1 MPWRSK
7 VEPRDGCC
15 DPSRT
20 RIWRRSW
27 LRGYRKCNS
36 RESFSLAME
45 FRRQSRTGSET
56 RCHTVEFRRQK
67 SHRVRDPVP
76 HDGIR
81 TAEVGPGQ
89 RPGAT
94 RWNSDGR
101 SQTGSETRSHTM
113 EFRRHESD
121 RVRDPVP
128 HDGIRTAE
136 VAPGQ
141 RPGLTRWNSDSRSRT
156 GSETRCHTMEF
167 SRQKSDRVRDPVPH
181 NGIQTAESDRVR
193 DPVPHNGIQPA
204 EVGPGQ
210 RPGATQWNSAGRVGP
225 GQRPGA
231 TQWNSAGR
239 SRTGSETR
247 CHTMEF
253 SRQKSDR
260 VRDPVPHEILSH
272 YFVLPPSTF
281 SLSEAAACAAAR
293 RAVKTRKGEQDT

>member
-15 DPSRT
+15 DPNRT

-27 LRGYRKCNS
+27 LRGYRKRNS
-36 RESFSLAME
+36 RESFSRWQWNSAG
-45 FRRQSRTGSET
+45 RSRTGSET
-56 RCHTVEFRRQK
+56 PSHTVEFSRQK
-67 SHRVRDPVP
+67 SGRVRDPVP

-101 SQTGSETRSHTM
+101 SRTGSETRSQTMEFGQQKSDRVRDPVPHDGIQTAGAGAGQRPGLTRWNSDGRSRTGSETRSHTM
-113 EFRRHESD
+113 EFRRQESD

-128 HDGIRTAE
+128 HDGI
-136 VAPGQ
+136 
-141 RPGLTRWNSDSRSRT
+141 
-156 GSETRCHTMEF
+156 
-167 SRQKSDRVRDPVPH
+167 
-181 NGIQTAESDRVR
+181 QTA
-193 DPVPHNGIQPA
+193 G
-204 EVGPGQ
+204 VGP
-210 RPGATQWNSAGRVGP
+210 S
-225 GQRPGA
+225 QRPGA